1 MNYTKKVFFLA
12 TVLLLFQ
19 ISKRRI
25 RLDLILYSYSK
36 TCNTTQTS
44 DNFKKT
50 SQVLAATKLSSE
62 KRGFA
67 KAILNFDEE
76 RKNMKKKTVKEDTS
90 RQNIYKLRC
99 WWKTFHK
106 IFFHS
111 RAIALLQVVSDL
123 YKKNMKNIAHVIKL
137 KYNCKKMYKYER
149 NERGKVF
156 EL

>member
-12 TVLLLFQ
+12 TVFLLFQ

-44 DNFKKT
+44 ENFKKT
-50 SQVLAATKLSSE
+50 NQVLAATKLSSE

-76 RKNMKKKTVKEDTS
+76 RKNMNKKLWKKIP
-90 RQNIYKLRC
+90 RGKIYKLRC

-123 YKKNMKNIAHVIKL
+123 YKKNMKNIALVIKL
-137 KYNCKKMYKYER
+137 KYNCEKMYKYER